1 MVIPLLFVIS
11 VAYFTLV
18 VVCARRGTLQIEL
31 AILRELRHAKGVF
44 QKLDGKGN
52 DLNEEREALQ
62 NEALEIF
69 TLYEITKEITKSL
82 NETEAF
88 TIFKKKLREHVSF
101 KECQFLDSISN
112 EVKDLR
118 KKDDYFVFTLQSKRM
133 KIGYLAVEGVT
144 KGDKEKVMI
153 LGHQFALA
161 LRRVRLYQEI
171 EKIAIT
177 DSLTEVHTR
186 RHTIERFREEL
197 KRSKARN
204 IKMSFL
210 MIDVDHFKKFND
222 QYGHITGDQ
231 ILREIGI
238 LIGDNVRE
246 IDIAGRYGGEEFCV
260 ILPDTDRQGAHYAAE
275 RIRQAAEKASIKAYD
290 TTVKVTVS
298 VGTSTFPDD
307 GKKMDELIDKA
318 DWALYRSKKYGRNTV
333 RSFGIYDDG
342 EEQDPK
348 SGKNLS

>member
-1 MVIPLLFVIS
+1 MTTPVLFMILA
-11 VAYFTLV
+11 AYFTLV
-18 VVCARRGTLQIEL
+18 IVCAKRGTLQMEL
-31 AILRELRHAKGVF
+31 DIDEKIRHSKGVF
-44 QKLDGKGN
+44 QKLERKENG
-52 DLNEEREALQ
+52 LNEEREALQ
-62 NEALEIF
+62 NQALEIF
-69 TLYEITKEITKSL
+69 TLYEITREITKSF
-82 NETEAF
+82 NEKEAF
-88 TIFKKKLREHVSF
+88 EIFKKKLREHVPF

-112 EVKDLR
+112 EIKDLR
-118 KKDDYFVFTLQSKRM
+118 KREDYFIFTLQSKRM
-133 KIGYLAVEGVT
+133 KIGYLAIEGVT
-144 KGDKEKVMI
+144 KEDKETVMI

-171 EKIAIT
+171 ELIAIT

-186 RHTIERFREEL
+186 RHTIERFGEEL

-238 LIGDNVRE
+238 LIHDNVRE

-275 RIRQAAEKASIKAYD
+275 RIRQASEKATIKAYD

-298 VGTSTFPDD
+298 IGTSTFPDD
-307 GKKMDELIDKA
+307 GKKIDELIDKA

-333 RSFGIYDDG
+333 RSFGVYDDG

-348 SGKNLS
+348 SGKNPS

>member
-1 MVIPLLFVIS
+1 MVTPLF
-11 VAYFTLV
+11 FTILV
-18 VVCARRGTLQIEL
+18 VYFILAIVYAKRATLQMEL
-31 AILRELRHAKGVF
+31 DIYGKMRHAKGVF
-44 QKLDGKGN
+44 QELDRREN

-69 TLYEITKEITKSL
+69 TLYEITKEITKSF
-82 NETEAF
+82 NEKEAF
-88 TIFKKKLREHVSF
+88 EIFKTKLREHVPF
-101 KECQFLDSISN
+101 KKCRFLTSISN

-118 KKDDYFVFTLQSKRM
+118 KRNDYFVFTLQSKRM
-133 KIGYLAVEGVT
+133 KIGYLAIEGVT
-144 KGDKEKVMI
+144 EEDKEKVMI

-171 EKIAIT
+171 EQIAIT

-186 RHTIERFREEL
+186 RHTNERFMEEL

-231 ILREIGI
+231 ILRGIGV
-238 LIGDNVRE
+238 LISENIRE

-275 RIRQAAEKASIKAYD
+275 RIRQASQKASIKAYD
-290 TTVKVTVS
+290 ATVKVTVS
-298 VGTSTFPDD
+298 IGTSTFPDD

-333 RSFGIYDDG
+333 RSFGVYDDG

-348 SGKNLS
+348 SGKNPS